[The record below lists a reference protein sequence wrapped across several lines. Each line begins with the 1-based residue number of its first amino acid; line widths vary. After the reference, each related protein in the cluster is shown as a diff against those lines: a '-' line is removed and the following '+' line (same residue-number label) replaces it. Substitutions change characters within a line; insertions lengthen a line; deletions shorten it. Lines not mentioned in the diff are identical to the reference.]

1 MTASS
6 VQANL
11 AQSDHKVVLVG
22 YGHAGRIHARAYGGL
37 MGVCSVS
44 AVVEP
49 NPDRFGEIEASLPKV
64 KIYQDLGEALEELG
78 GDVIIDFCVPA
89 KINLELVET
98 ALSHGAGK
106 FMIEKPLGWDVASSE
121 TLVSKLS
128 HCEVVYLDTYAASIG
143 VQKLLGK
150 IEEQSSTPR
159 QVNVVFHKNRVS
171 DSMSKRGFVHDAV
184 PSAWMIEGPHMLSIS
199 RQIAGKVDHVSN
211 AGTFDMELGNDR
223 KLPEHGGG
231 HALLKHEN
239 GAFTH
244 LELNLCSDRNERRID
259 VQLEN
264 DVRMIVKLPPSKS
277 TEQFSVLE
285 VLHPTGARDVYQYD
299 DRPMENCVRNA
310 ILHLTGE
317 EAAVSRLADGLAVC
331 SLVEKMTAR
340 KQFWQSVP
348 KMWKHFGP
356 PLRPGPED
364 IRIMQDQV
372 AQWMEESS
380 SSSCNVLLCGVTPEI
395 VEMEWPAGT
404 RLWAVEKSRVMIEE
418 VWPAK
423 DSKTKQPLQAEW
435 TLLPF
440 TEGSFDIVIG
450 DGCLTSLEYPKHQ
463 LVFLESLRKVMRKNS
478 LLIMRFFV
486 QKDEPELPEAV
497 FSDLSEGSIGSFHAF
512 KWRLAMSLQATAG
525 EGVRVDK
532 IWNAWNEAG
541 ISTDWPSQTVET
553 IDTYR
558 GSDHRLT
565 FTNMHEIRNL
575 HSPLFEERAYIE
587 PEYEL
592 GERCPILVY
601 SPLAR
606 E

>member
-1 MTASS
+1 MCESRG
-6 VQANL
+6 
-11 AQSDHKVVLVG
+11 KVVIVG
-22 YGHAGRIHARAYGGL
+22 YGHAGRIHARAYGDL
-37 MGVCSVS
+37 KGVCSVS

-49 NPDRFGEIEASLPKV
+49 NPDRLGEIEASLPKV
-64 KIYQDLGEALEELG
+64 KVYQDLGEALEELG
-78 GDVIIDFCVPA
+78 SDVIIDFCVPA
-89 KINLELVET
+89 KINLQLVET
-98 ALSHGAGK
+98 ALSHGASK
-106 FMIEKPLGWDVASSE
+106 FMIEKPLGWDVASTE
-121 TLVSKLS
+121 TLASKLR

-143 VQKLLGK
+143 VQQLLRK
-150 IEEQSSTPR
+150 IEEQSSPPR

-199 RQIAGKVDHVSN
+199 RQIAGQVEQVSK
-211 AGTFDMELGNDR
+211 AGTFDMELGDDQI
-223 KLPEHGGG
+223 LPEHGGG
-231 HALLKHEN
+231 HAVLKHEN

-244 LELNLCSDRNERRID
+244 LELNLCSVRNERRID

-264 DVRMIVKLPPSKS
+264 DVRMTVKLPPSKS
-277 TEQFSVLE
+277 TEQLSVLE
-285 VLHPTGARDVYQYD
+285 VLHPTGAREVYQYN

-317 EAAVSRLADGLAVC
+317 EADVSRLSDGLAVC

-340 KQFWQSVP
+340 KELWQNAP

-364 IRIMQDQV
+364 IRIMQEQV
-372 AQWMEESS
+372 AQWMEQSS
-380 SSSCNVLLCGVTPEI
+380 ADRCKVLLCGVTPEI
-395 VEMEWPAGT
+395 VEMQWPTGT

-418 VWPAK
+418 VWPVK
-423 DSKTKQPLQAEW
+423 NSKTKQPLQAEW
-435 TLLPF
+435 TRLPF
-440 TEGSFDIVIG
+440 AADSFDIVIG
-450 DGCLTSLEYPKHQ
+450 DGCLTSLEYPRHQ
-463 LVFLESLRKVMRKNS
+463 LVFLESLKNVMRSNS

-486 QKDEPELPEAV
+486 QKDEPESPAAV
-497 FSDLSEGSIGSFHAF
+497 FGDLIAGGIESFHAF
-512 KWRLAMSLQATAG
+512 KWRLAMSLQTSAR

-532 IWNAWNEAG
+532 IWDAWNEAG
-541 ISTDWPSQTVET
+541 VSTDWPSQTVET

-565 FTNMHEIRNL
+565 FTTMHEIRDL
-575 HSPLFEERAYIE
+575 HSPFFEERAYIE

-601 SPLAR
+601 SPLA
-606 E
+606 